1 MVIVSEQKENNW
13 VLNSDT
19 PDCLLWANKP
29 ELAGQNTYHRPCEK
43 ARAGAVQ

>member
-19 PDCLLWANKP
+19 PDCLLGANK
-29 ELAGQNTYHRPCEK
+29 E
-43 ARAGAVQ
+43 ARIGWIEHLSQTM